1 MYAILLAAAT
11 LGQCGHY
18 ANYPPAYPTSYHQ
31 PAGTWS
37 YRWFYMPTSPWNAA
51 VAELRAQ
58 GKARSRDRFG
68 GLPASTR
75 QNLQDLSLTVEQLYA
90 TLRAA
95 PLDQKAELR
104 AQWITARR
112 DLERARLLASRELP

>member
-18 ANYPPAYPTSYHQ
+18 PPANYPTPYQQPA
-31 PAGTWS
+31 AGTWF